1 MKCPKRGGETIP
13 TVVELEV
20 PPSIQQQSSKN
31 KKCKNQWPLKGVR
44 CDTYRIE
51 CRFWSVLVLK
61 RETLDVVFCVTLL
74 AGWLNGFLCWPLS
87 NNSSWATSSFNTTN
101 RVFIFVVV
109 VVVLGRIYTRKSV
122 FKKCLRLHIHTLS
135 PVASGERCFS
145 SSAAGC
151 ASYKQRHTMEKRN
164 FFIRTKLMND
174 YYKEAKSSFVYL
186 T

>member
-13 TVVELEV
+13 TVTGGVGGA
-20 PPSIQQQSSKN
+20 PSIQRQSSKN
-31 KKCKNQWPLKGVR
+31 NKKNQWPLKGVR

-109 VVVLGRIYTRKSV
+109 VLGRIYTRKSV

-151 ASYKQRHTMEKRN
+151 AASYKQRHTMEKRN

-174 YYKEAKSSFVYL
+174 YYKEAKLSFVYL